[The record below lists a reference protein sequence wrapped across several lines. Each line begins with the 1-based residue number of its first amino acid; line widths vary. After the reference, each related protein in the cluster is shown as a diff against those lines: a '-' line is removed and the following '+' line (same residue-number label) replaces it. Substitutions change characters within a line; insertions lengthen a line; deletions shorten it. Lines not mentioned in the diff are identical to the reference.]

1 MILCIVFVV
10 SFHKDIS
17 VFNVL
22 IGMHYPVPHSAR
34 LTTLPFSGSHPPPPE
49 KDRALSLKT
58 LGFLSLQ
65 TSGGLLQIRKLFL
78 GRGNYITLNVT
89 LA

>member
-34 LTTLPFSGSHPPPPE
+34 LTTLPFSGSHPPPPRKGQGSILE
-49 KDRALSLKT
+49 NAWLSVA
-58 LGFLSLQ
+58 S
-65 TSGGLLQIRKLFL
+65 
-78 GRGNYITLNVT
+78 N
-89 LA
+89 